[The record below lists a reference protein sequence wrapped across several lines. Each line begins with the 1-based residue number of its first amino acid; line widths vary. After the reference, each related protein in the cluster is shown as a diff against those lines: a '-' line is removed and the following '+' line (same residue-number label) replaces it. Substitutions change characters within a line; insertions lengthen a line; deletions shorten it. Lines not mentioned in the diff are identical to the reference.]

1 MKENKRETP
10 EKGSKISPIRIDQEL
25 LEDPKMDEMIRESLK
40 QEADDLEKELNEN
53 PSLAGIKAPD
63 DLFEKIVAKLK
74 AEGDWEEEPETA
86 EGAPRQAAQD
96 TEKETAKKERDEEAI
111 PQEAG
116 RDTKMP
122 DLERLYSMLPKE
134 DQEALKLGKELGE
147 KQKKRAARRKKRV
160 RFLRRAGA
168 VAAMLVLVFGIS
180 MTSDANRKLV
190 MRVWDGVAERF
201 GLQTGVDYVDDNR
214 LIESQSEEEKRAF
227 EEIKE
232 KLGIEEFSL
241 DYLPKGMT
249 FQSCEVDAK
258 TGEAI
263 IYYLYE
269 ETIFYVLIRLSNSQ
283 TSFYD
288 LLDGEYYF
296 KEKFISDQG
305 IEIEIWEAQQE
316 SLEKI
321 YASTFE
327 NEDYSYL
334 CNGEIEYSEFVKI
347 LNFLI
352 VD

>member
-96 TEKETAKKERDEEAI
+96 TEKETAKKVCDEEAI

-201 GLQTGVDYVDDNR
+201 GLRTRVNYEDGGV
-214 LIESQSEEEKRAF
+214 IESQRTEERKAM

-232 KLGIEEFSL
+232 KTGTTITDFA
-241 DYLPKGMT
+241 YLPTGMT
-249 FQSCEVDAK
+249 FIKYEIDNQS
-258 TGEAI
+258 
-263 IYYLYE
+263 E
-269 ETIFYVLIRLSNSQ
+269 EIRLYYMYKEVIFLVQIYNSKNE
-283 TSFYD
+283 SVFYNFYD
-288 LLDGEYYF
+288 GEFVF
-296 KEKFISDQG
+296 KEKYVNDQK
-305 IEIEIWEAQQE
+305 IEMEIWEADQE
-316 SLEKI
+316 NGDKV
-321 YASTFE
+321 YAVTFKS
-327 NEDYSYL
+327 NSFSYI
-334 CNGEIEYSEFVKI
+334 CSSEIEYAEMKKMMK
-347 LNFLI
+347 FLI
-352 VD
+352 LD

>member
-86 EGAPRQAAQD
+86 EGAPRQAPQD

-201 GLQTGVDYVDDNR
+201 GLRKRVNYEDGGVIVSQNQEER
-214 LIESQSEEEKRAF
+214 NAIEK
-227 EEIKE
+227 IKE
-232 KLGIEEFSL
+232 KTGINEIAFR
-241 DYLPKGMT
+241 YLPKGME
-249 FQSCEVDAK
+249 FQSYEVNEMVNEVYISYSYKD
-258 TGEAI
+258 I
-263 IYYLYE
+263 
-269 ETIFYVLIRLSNSQ
+269 IFYMIIHGQNQESTTYN
-283 TSFYD
+283 Y
-288 LLDGEYYF
+288 LDGQYNF
-296 KEKFISDQG
+296 KNTYKNDDNLTMK
-305 IEIEIWEAQQE
+305 IWEAKQE
-316 SLEKI
+316 NGNMI
-321 YASTFE
+321 YAATFQH
-327 NEDYSYL
+327 DGYSYI
-334 CNGEIEYSEFVKI
+334 CNGEIEYSEFINIMK
-347 LNFLI
+347 FLI
-352 VD
+352 ID

>member
-201 GLQTGVDYVDDNR
+201 GLRTRVNYEDGGVIVSQNQEER
-214 LIESQSEEEKRAF
+214 NAIEK
-227 EEIKE
+227 IKE
-232 KLGIEEFSL
+232 KTGINEIAFR
-241 DYLPKGMT
+241 YLPKGME
-249 FQSCEVDAK
+249 FQSYEVNEMVNEVYISYSYKD
-258 TGEAI
+258 I
-263 IYYLYE
+263 
-269 ETIFYVLIRLSNSQ
+269 IFYMIIHGQNQESTTYN
-283 TSFYD
+283 Y
-288 LLDGEYYF
+288 LDGQYNF
-296 KEKFISDQG
+296 KNTYKNDDNLAMK
-305 IEIEIWEAQQE
+305 IWEAKQE
-316 SLEKI
+316 NGNMI
-321 YASTFE
+321 YAATFQH
-327 NEDYSYL
+327 DGYSYI
-334 CNGEIEYSEFVKI
+334 CNGEIEYSEFINIVK
-347 LNFLI
+347 FLI
-352 VD
+352 ID

>member
-96 TEKETAKKERDEEAI
+96 TEKETAKKERDEETL
-111 PQEAG
+111 PQEDG
-116 RDTKMP
+116 KDTKMP

-201 GLQTGVDYVDDNR
+201 GLRTRVNYEDGGV
-214 LIESQSEEEKRAF
+214 IESKNEREKEAF

-232 KLGIEEFSL
+232 KLGIDEFSL

-249 FQSCEVDAK
+249 FQSCEIDAK

-269 ETIFYVLIRLSNSQ
+269 DTIFYVLIRRSNSQ

-296 KEKFISDQG
+296 KEKFKNDQG

-316 SLEKI
+316 SHEKI
-321 YASTFE
+321 YASIFK
-327 NEDYSYL
+327 NKNYSYL
-334 CNGEIEYSEFVKI
+334 CNGEIEYSELVKI
-347 LNFLI
+347 LKFLI
-352 VD
+352 VG

>member
-1 MKENKRETP
+1 
-10 EKGSKISPIRIDQEL
+10 
-25 LEDPKMDEMIRESLK
+25 
-40 QEADDLEKELNEN
+40 
-53 PSLAGIKAPD
+53 
-63 DLFEKIVAKLK
+63 
-74 AEGDWEEEPETA
+74 
-86 EGAPRQAAQD
+86 
-96 TEKETAKKERDEEAI
+96 
-111 PQEAG
+111 
-116 RDTKMP
+116 
-122 DLERLYSMLPKE
+122 
-134 DQEALKLGKELGE
+134 
-147 KQKKRAARRKKRV
+147 
-160 RFLRRAGA
+160 
-168 VAAMLVLVFGIS
+168 
-180 MTSDANRKLV
+180 

>member
-86 EGAPRQAAQD
+86 EGAPRQAPQD

-190 MRVWDGVAERF
+190 MRVWDSIAEEFGV
-201 GLQTGVDYVDDNR
+201 R
-214 LIESQSEEEKRAF
+214 LRVIFTEGKTIESQRTEEERAY
-227 EEIKE
+227 EKVKE
-232 KLGIEEFSL
+232 KTGLQEIDFI
-241 DYLPKGMT
+241 YLPKDMK
-249 FQSCEVDAK
+249 FYRYEINEKAQ
-258 TGEAI
+258 EAYI
-263 IYYLYE
+263 SYSYKG
-269 ETIFYVLIRLSNSQ
+269 TIFYLLIYYGDNEAITYS
-283 TSFYD
+283 Y
-288 LLDGEYYF
+288 LDGVYKLQEQY
-296 KEKFISDQG
+296 INDQNLDM
-305 IEIEIWEAQQE
+305 EIWKAEQKNGN
-316 SLEKI
+316 KI
-321 YASTFE
+321 YAASFLH
-327 NEDYSYL
+327 DSCSFI
-334 CNGEIEYSEFVKI
+334 CNGEMEYSEFIKI
-347 LNFLI
+347 MKFLI
-352 VD
+352 ID

>member
-86 EGAPRQAAQD
+86 EGAPRQAPQD

-190 MRVWDGVAERF
+190 MRVWDGVAE
-201 GLQTGVDYVDDNR
+201 N
-214 LIESQSEEEKRAF
+214 
-227 EEIKE
+227 
-232 KLGIEEFSL
+232 LG
-241 DYLPKGMT
+241 
-249 FQSCEVDAK
+249 
-258 TGEAI
+258 
-263 IYYLYE
+263 
-269 ETIFYVLIRLSNSQ
+269 
-283 TSFYD
+283 
-288 LLDGEYYF
+288 
-296 KEKFISDQG
+296 
-305 IEIEIWEAQQE
+305 
-316 SLEKI
+316 
-321 YASTFE
+321 
-327 NEDYSYL
+327 
-334 CNGEIEYSEFVKI
+334 
-347 LNFLI
+347 
-352 VD
+352 

>member
-86 EGAPRQAAQD
+86 EGAPRQAPQD
-96 TEKETAKKERDEEAI
+96 TEKETAKKERDEEAL

-201 GLQTGVDYVDDNR
+201 GLRTRVNYEDGGV
-214 LIESQSEEEKRAF
+214 IKSERTDEVNAL

-232 KLGIEEFSL
+232 KTGIEEIEFV
-241 DYLPKGMT
+241 YLPQDMK
-249 FQSCEVDAK
+249 FQSYEINEILKEVY
-258 TGEAI
+258 I
-263 IYYLYE
+263 SYLYKD
-269 ETIFYVLIRLSNSQ
+269 TIFYILISYQDNQ
-283 TSFYD
+283 TTSYNY
-288 LLDGEYYF
+288 LDGNYSF
-296 KEKFISDQG
+296 KEKYTNDQNLTM
-305 IEIEIWEAQQE
+305 EIWSSEQINNQTV
-316 SLEKI
+316 
-321 YASTFE
+321 YAAIFQHE
-327 NEDYSYL
+327 NYNYI
-334 CNGEIEYSEFVKI
+334 CNGEIEYSEFMKI
-347 LNFLI
+347 MKYLI
-352 VD
+352 ID